1 MHLVFFIRNQY
12 TNLVVLL
19 KNKAVKIYSISLLC
33 LWEMLNLYL
42 LVISKGCVELADKI
56 LYIYPFHLNHQASCL
71 WAYDISEFILYAIA
85 LPLIAIV
92 FYVYVLMNFADK
104 AKKKILMYFKLF
116 LLCCLGFAI
125 ISLFDNSD
133 IIEFYFACFKAIF
146 NFIVAYEIG
155 GYVLRPLFRNRHKV
169 VN

>member
-19 KNKAVKIYSISLLC
+19 KNKAAKIYSISLLC

-85 LPLIAIV
+85 LPLVAIV
-92 FYVYVLMNFADK
+92 FYAYVLMNFADK
-104 AKKKILMYFKLF
+104 AKKKISTCTVESPPIINSIYFRS
-116 LLCCLGFAI
+116 I
-125 ISLFDNSD
+125 IKEND
-133 IIEFYFACFKAIF
+133 F
-146 NFIVAYEIG
+146 NG
-155 GYVLRPLFRNRHKV
+155 KD
-169 VN
+169 